1 LSFADESDIFSIFT
15 RIITEAM
22 DKEQLRTRVLELE
35 ARREKMFDTLASF
48 QSLQEELNGELR
60 ATHSELA
67 GVRSENVQLKEKV
80 RQLQAQI
87 ALASL

>member
-80 RQLQAQI
+80 RQLQAQL